1 MLRLEKLEDRS
12 LLTILPLG
20 PMQGGTPN
28 YYGPEPNW
36 AYSPT
41 PTAIPTSGVITGG
54 IEEFVHALPGLTA
67 AAANNLGQ
75 YMSVAVPDK
84 TTYPGCDYYEIAL
97 VQSTEKL
104 SSSLNPTTLRGYVQI
119 ETPADAGVSHHYA
132 LTYPDGT
139 PIKNALGNQVF
150 LVDPPEYLGTTIVA
164 QENRPVRVKFTN
176 DLPNGQGGDLFLP
189 VDTTVMGSGAG
200 PIMAMPMTANRV
212 GGLPGL
218 VVNVTTMAM
227 PAPNNYTPQ
236 VGELVRLDGFTPIAY
251 NGEFRVMAV
260 TDATHFQ
267 VDLKKDPGGP
277 ATVVGSIA
285 EAYTQNLAT
294 LHLHGGVTAW
304 ISDGTPYQW
313 TTPAGETTDYPKGV
327 SVQNVPDMP
336 DRGDGSETF
345 FYSNQQV
352 PGRCSTTTIPTALRV

>member
-1 MLRLEKLEDRS
+1 MQSRSEPAAGVRPLTGTTDAINPRFGSKSVDDRS

-28 YYGPEPNW
+28 YDGPEPNW

-41 PTAIPTSGVITGG
+41 PTVKSPRRRNHRRHREIRRRVAGPS
-54 IEEFVHALPGLTA
+54 A

-119 ETPADAGVSHHYA
+119 ETPVNAGVSHHYA

-139 PIKNALGNQVF
+139 PIKNALGNQVYS
-150 LVDPPEYLGTTIVA
+150 VDPPEYLGTTIVA

-176 DLPNGQGGDLFLP
+176 DLPTGQGGDLFLP

-212 GGLPGL
+212 GGLPGTL
-218 VVNVTTMAM
+218 VNVTTMAM

-251 NGEFRVMAV
+251 NGDSA
-260 TDATHFQ
+260 
-267 VDLKKDPGGP
+267 
-277 ATVVGSIA
+277 
-285 EAYTQNLAT
+285 
-294 LHLHGGVTAW
+294 
-304 ISDGTPYQW
+304 
-313 TTPAGETTDYPKGV
+313 
-327 SVQNVPDMP
+327 
-336 DRGDGSETF
+336 
-345 FYSNQQV
+345 
-352 PGRCSTTTIPTALRV
+352 